1 MVIAIAA
8 SVTFTGWYQDTS
20 FFVRPV
26 MAATY
31 ATQSKGDANCDG
43 VYDVTD
49 FEVFRKEFMRELSTS
64 NADADADGQITVAD
78 FEIWRRSYFYPPT
91 TGQPTNTPTNPPA
104 SPPTSPP
111 TNTPAVSTAT
121 PTGNPSVTIPP
132 GGNVAATVETDPVPH
147 SGDAADDPAI
157 WVNPSNPAQ
166 STIIG
171 TDKQGGL
178 AVYDMGG
185 KQLQYLAIGDMN
197 NVDIRTGFSLGGQQV
212 ALVTAG
218 NRTNN
223 SIGIYKVNPST
234 RLLEN
239 VAARVITTT
248 SVYGSCMYKAT
259 DGTVYYFINSKSGA
273 VEQWKLFDNGSGKVD
288 GTKVRTFS
296 VGSQT
301 EGCVA
306 NDQTGDF
313 YIGEEAVAIWKY
325 SASPTG
331 GTTRTQVDKTG
342 SGGHL
347 TSNIE
352 GLTIAYAPS
361 GTYLMAS
368 SQGNSSYVVYR
379 LSGGTATYV
388 KTFKIVDGG
397 GIDGTS
403 GTDGID
409 VYAGN
414 LGSSFPSG
422 VFVSQDGS
430 NPGGNQ
436 NFKLVPLQ
444 LILGN

>member
-1 MVIAIAA
+1 MAIAIAA
-8 SVTFTGWYQDTS
+8 LVPCTGWYQDIIM
-20 FFVRPV
+20 FERAV
-26 MAATY
+26 MAATCT
-31 ATQSKGDANCDG
+31 TQSKGDANCDG
-43 VYDVTD
+43 VFDISD
-49 FEVFRKEFMRELSTS
+49 FEIFRKEFMRELSTS
-64 NADADADGQITVAD
+64 DADADADGQITVTD
-78 FEIWRRSYFYPPT
+78 FEIWRKSYVNPPT
-91 TGQPTNTPTNPPA
+91 STPPT

-111 TNTPAVSTAT
+111 TAPPTNTPATSTAT
-121 PTGNPSVTIPP
+121 PTSNPSVTIPP
-132 GGNVAATVETDPVPH
+132 GGNVVATVETAAVPH

-157 WVNPSNPAQ
+157 WVNPSNPAD
-166 STIIG
+166 SIVIG

-178 AVYDMGG
+178 AVYDLTG
-185 KQLQYLAIGDMN
+185 KQLQYLADGNMN

-218 NRTNN
+218 NRSNN
-223 SIGIYKVNPST
+223 TIAIYKVNTST
-234 RLLEN
+234 RMLEN
-239 VAARVITTT
+239 VAARSISTT
-248 SVYGSCMYKAT
+248 SVYGSCMYKAA
-259 DGTVYYFINSKSGA
+259 DGTVYYFINSKSGT

-296 VGSQT
+296 VGSQP

-313 YIGEEAVAIWKY
+313 YIGEEAVAIWKF

-331 GTTRTQVDKTG
+331 GTTKTQVDKAG

-347 TSNIE
+347 VSNIE
-352 GLTIAYAPS
+352 GLAIAYTPS
-361 GTYLMAS
+361 GSYLMAS
-368 SQGNSSYVVYR
+368 SQGNSSYVVYQ
-379 LSGGTATYV
+379 LSGSTATYV

-422 VFVSQDGS
+422 VFIAQDGS
-430 NPGGNQ
+430 NSGGNQ

-444 LILGN
+444 AILGN